1 MEKHHSDQLA
11 QAIERIREMEDCFDA
26 LLAGSQDPH
35 CLKRLMAYY
44 EGPLW
49 RADFALDEQ
58 GLLPK
63 SLKRGVLSEDGV
75 WNLLSQK

>member
-1 MEKHHSDQLA
+1 MENTRPEQLA

-49 RADFALDEQ
+49 RADFTLDEQ